1 MVPTAVFLVSA
12 LSSNQG
18 ELVHFAPLQSTPLVN
33 MRLASLEMSSGS
45 SLSVRQH
52 STCQARITHEHSSF
66 RGMRLNRLAN
76 RLRNVAR

>member
-12 LSSNQG
+12 LSSNQD

-52 STCQARITHEHSSF
+52 STCQAGYPWPALLMSIRRSEE
-66 RGMRLNRLAN
+66 
-76 RLRNVAR
+76 